1 MKVPLYINLQE
12 VYLIGWANAQGL
24 LYYLMMRGK
33 AYQVQ
38 EAILKST
45 LFGTLPSS

>member
-24 LYYLMMRGK
+24 LYYFSNDRKG
-33 AYQVQ
+33 
-38 EAILKST
+38 ILATRSNPEKS
-45 LFGTLPSS
+45 LWDLAS